1 MSPST
6 RALLAAAREGLG
18 PDPAAIA
25 RVRAKLD
32 VALAGTAAAA
42 PAAATGSLA
51 LKLALKL
58 AAVAVVAGAVAIVA
72 VPRHASTPISAP
84 PLLLLDDT
92 AHVDVPAPTVQTA
105 AREPTVQA
113 AAREPT
119 VGAAA
124 REPAAP
130 APVNDQPA
138 IVHVSASPAPAPAP
152 VVEAT
157 LAREVE
163 LIDDAMASLHAG
175 DATAALAAIAAFQ
188 RETAGHGQL
197 LEEASAIEI
206 EASCKLHLD
215 VTDKLAAFD
224 RAWPSSPERARLTA
238 ACP

>member
-6 RALLAAAREGLG
+6 RTLLAAAREGLG

-42 PAAATGSLA
+42 PAAATGG
-51 LKLALKL
+51 LALKL
-58 AAVAVVAGAVAIVA
+58 AAIAVVAGAVAIVA
-72 VPRHASTPISAP
+72 VPRHASTPASAP
-84 PLLLLDDT
+84 PLLLDET
-92 AHVDVPAPTVQTA
+92 AHVDVPAPTVQAA
-105 AREPTVQA
+105 ARELSVQF

-138 IVHVSASPAPAPAP
+138 IVHVSASPASVPAP

-224 RAWPSSPERARLTA
+224 RTWPSSPERARLTA

>member
-1 MSPST
+1 VP
-6 RALLAAAREGLG
+6 ALS
-18 PDPAAIA
+18 
-25 RVRAKLD
+25 LD
-32 VALAGTAAAA
+32 E
-42 PAAATGSLA
+42 
-51 LKLALKL
+51 
-58 AAVAVVAGAVAIVA
+58 
-72 VPRHASTPISAP
+72 
-84 PLLLLDDT
+84 T
-92 AHVDVPAPTVQTA
+92 AHVDVPAPTVQAT
-105 AREPTVQA
+105 
-113 AAREPT
+113 
-119 VGAAA
+119 A

-130 APVNDQPA
+130 APLKQPA
-138 IVHVSASPAPAPAP
+138 IVHVIAASPAVTPAP
-152 VVEAT
+152 VVEVT

-163 LIDDAMASLHAG
+163 LIDDAMASLHSG

>member
-6 RALLAAAREGLG
+6 RTLLAAAREGLG

-32 VALAGTAAAA
+32 GALAGTAAAA
-42 PAAATGSLA
+42 PAAATGG
-51 LKLALKL
+51 LALKL
-58 AAVAVVAGAVAIVA
+58 AAIAVVAGAVAIVA
-72 VPRHASTPISAP
+72 VPRHASTPASAP
-84 PLLLLDDT
+84 PLLLDET
-92 AHVDVPAPTVQTA
+92 AHVDVPAPTVQAA
-105 AREPTVQA
+105 ARELSVQF

-124 REPAAP
+124 RVPAAP
-130 APVNDQPA
+130 APVNDPPA
-138 IVHVSASPAPAPAP
+138 IVHDSASPASVPAP

-224 RAWPSSPERARLTA
+224 RTWPSSPERARLTA